1 MNLLTIA
8 FISAVILTLLSI
20 VMILAIIGLRLF
32 TDRRL
37 DHDAE
42 FRKRGL
48 LVLKAFLAD
57 KASIEVASTIL
68 RKNSDGALAL
78 MTEISEKLDQ
88 TAQKKLN
95 ILIATLPLEKRALS
109 ELTSKRWEKRL
120 HAAERLGYI
129 AEDSALPQ
137 LMMALRDPAISVRYA
152 AARSLVRLGC
162 HDAVVPIIQSL
173 DLPGEISQRRIIE
186 ILIGLREASI
196 EPILGILKN
205 PSSPHSF
212 LSIASRLAGMLKNG
226 RCLPY
231 LQKLLRHEDPNVR
244 LNSVRALASI
254 GDHISIEPISKLGE
268 DPSWEVR
275 NSVMHALGKL
285 GAQDQIPVLLQ
296 GLSDQEW
303 WVRYNAAQALYHL
316 GDEGIKALQNS
327 VEHHVDGYG
336 REMSAQILQK
346 HGIWDVSMGAHS

>member
-1 MNLLTIA
+1 
-8 FISAVILTLLSI
+8 
-20 VMILAIIGLRLF
+20 
-32 TDRRL
+32 
-37 DHDAE
+37 
-42 FRKRGL
+42 
-48 LVLKAFLAD
+48 
-57 KASIEVASTIL
+57 
-68 RKNSDGALAL
+68 
-78 MTEISEKLDQ
+78 
-88 TAQKKLN
+88 
-95 ILIATLPLEKRALS
+95 
-109 ELTSKRWEKRL
+109 
-120 HAAERLGYI
+120 
-129 AEDSALPQ
+129 
-137 LMMALRDPAISVRYA
+137 
-152 AARSLVRLGC
+152 
-162 HDAVVPIIQSL
+162 
-173 DLPGEISQRRIIE
+173 
-186 ILIGLREASI
+186 
-196 EPILGILKN
+196 
-205 PSSPHSF
+205 
-212 LSIASRLAGMLKNG
+212 MLKNG